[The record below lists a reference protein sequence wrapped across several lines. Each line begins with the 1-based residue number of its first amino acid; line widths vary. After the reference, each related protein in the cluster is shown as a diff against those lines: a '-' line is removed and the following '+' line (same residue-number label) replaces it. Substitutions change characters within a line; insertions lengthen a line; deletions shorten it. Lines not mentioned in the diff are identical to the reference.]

1 MVEVNGLERHVL
13 SSPCVWGVDTSGGG
27 LQRSEPGFVTAN
39 LVGRLDIRPRIALPL
54 QWKGWELR
62 PEVAV
67 HDTVYT
73 PTGLIGFGHQSA
85 GGGERQ

>member
-1 MVEVNGLERHVL
+1 MFIAVR
-13 SSPCVWGVDTSGGG
+13 WGVDASAGG

-67 HDTVYT
+67 ARYAIHAAGPT
-73 PTGLIGFGHQSA
+73 PSATRSA
-85 GGGERQ
+85 GRGQRQ